1 MVGGMPRPRTF
12 DEDRAI
18 DAAMRVFWTA
28 GYEATSTQDLC
39 EATGLG
45 RSSIYNTFSSK
56 RDLFDRALRRYVDQF
71 TAPQL
76 EVIEDAALPIRERV
90 RQILWTAVEP
100 DPDDPTGCFVINTI
114 VELGPKDAEII
125 DLLDRDHETKLTALA
140 DAIRAAQA
148 GGEVDPE
155 QDATG
160 LATYVFTVLGGLRV
174 AARRGAD
181 CASQQA
187 VVEATLRSF

>member
-1 MVGGMPRPRTF
+1 MPRPRTF
-12 DEDRAI
+12 DEDRAV

-71 TAPQL
+71 TAAQL
-76 EVIEDAALPIRERV
+76 EVIEDAAVPIRERV
-90 RQILWTAVEP
+90 RRILWTAVEP
-100 DPDDPTGCFVINTI
+100 EPDDPTGCFVINTI
-114 VELGPKDAEII
+114 VELGPKDAEIV
-125 DLLDRDHETKLTALA
+125 DLLDRDHEAKLAALTN
-140 DAIRAAQA
+140 AIRAAQTN
-148 GGEVDPE
+148 GEVDPE
-155 QDATG
+155 QDPNG

-181 CASQQA
+181 RAEQQA

>member
-1 MVGGMPRPRTF
+1 MLGGMPRPRTF

-18 DAAMRVFWTA
+18 DAAMRLFWTS

-45 RSSIYNTFSSK
+45 RSSIYNTFTSK
-56 RDLFDRALRRYVDQF
+56 RDLFDRALRRYTESF
-71 TAPQL
+71 TA
-76 EVIEDAALPIRERV
+76 
-90 RQILWTAVEP
+90 
-100 DPDDPTGCFVINTI
+100 VINTI

-125 DLLDRDHETKLTALA
+125 AHLDRDHEVKLVALTT
-140 DAIRAAQA
+140 AIRAAQA
-148 GGEVDPE
+148 GGEIDPE
-155 QDATG
+155 RDAAG

-181 CASQQA
+181 QDTQRA
-187 VVEATLRSF
+187 VVEATLSSL

>member
-1 MVGGMPRPRTF
+1 MPRPRTF

-71 TAPQL
+71 TAAQL
-76 EVIEDAALPIRERV
+76 EVIEDATVPIRERV
-90 RQILWTAVEP
+90 RRILWTAVEP
-100 DPDDPTGCFVINTI
+100 EPDDPTGCFVINTI
-114 VELGPKDAEII
+114 VELGPKDAEIL
-125 DLLDRDHETKLTALA
+125 DLLDRDHETKLAALT
-140 DAIRAAQA
+140 DAIRTAQA
-148 GGEVDPE
+148 SGEVDPE

-181 CASQQA
+181 RAGQQA

>member
-1 MVGGMPRPRTF
+1 MPRPRTF
-12 DEDRAI
+12 DEDRAV

-56 RDLFDRALRRYVDQF
+56 RDLFDRALRRYTEQF
-71 TAPQL
+71 TAVQL
-76 EVIEDAALPIRERV
+76 AVIQDAELPIRERV

-114 VELGPKDAEII
+114 VELGPKDAEIVE
-125 DLLDRDHETKLTALA
+125 LLDRDHEVKLVALTTA
-140 DAIRAAQA
+140 IKAAQA
-148 GGEVDPE
+148 AGEVDPE
-155 QDATG
+155 QDAAG

-174 AARRGAD
+174 AARRGAT
-181 CASQQA
+181 AESQRA